1 MVVKGNVGIT
11 DRKITIYC
19 PECGKQHE
27 EILAAILHKKEA
39 DCPHCGRSFKVKV

>member
-11 DRKITIYC
+11 GRKISIYR

-27 EILAAILHKKEA
+27 EFLVEIENKRRSARTAAPASK
-39 DCPHCGRSFKVKV
+39 